1 MVSLQ
6 LQYNFDMT
14 MPESPDIEWRITPE
28 WMVVIEGPSKAVR
41 AWYIKHYDISAIE
54 EELERLFPL

>member
-54 EELERLFPL
+54 EELQRLFPS

>member
-1 MVSLQ
+1 MVSIQ

-14 MPESPDIEWRITPE
+14 LPESPDIEWRITPE

-41 AWYIKHYDISAIE
+41 SWYVKHYDISAIE
-54 EELERLFPL
+54 EELERLFPT